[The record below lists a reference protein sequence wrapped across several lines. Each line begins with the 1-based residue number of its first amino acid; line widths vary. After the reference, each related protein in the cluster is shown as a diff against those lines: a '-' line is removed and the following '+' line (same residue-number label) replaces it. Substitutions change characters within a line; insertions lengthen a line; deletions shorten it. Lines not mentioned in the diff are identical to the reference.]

1 MVAIPKDARQH
12 ARQRR
17 ALRPRITA
25 PERIRYDTPDSRGLH
40 RRTAPD
46 RLRRVA
52 ETRRRAGGHKPRG
65 IGADRRHGEP
75 TVRLPRRRD
84 RVVLDCEPEAVLG
97 RGKSCKRLILKKL
110 NNIFLQ

>member
-12 ARQRR
+12 ARQQR

-25 PERIRYDTPDSRGLH
+25 PEQIRYDTPDSRGLH

-46 RLRRVA
+46 RLRRAA
-52 ETRRRAGGHKPRG
+52 ETRRRAGGRKPRG

-97 RGKSCKRLILKKL
+97 REKAV
-110 NNIFLQ
+110 NA